1 MTVGIIYD
9 PMYLEHQTGSDHVE
23 SPLRLV
29 TIMDL
34 IESEHLL
41 DDPNFT
47 MLAPRMATIDE
58 IKMVHST
65 DMIEVARRKSMQAR
79 GGHLEYIDAG
89 DTVASEKSFDVAL
102 LAAGGGLTAADAVVN
117 GDVSSAFAL
126 VRPPGHH
133 ANSVRSS
140 GFCIFNNIAIMAE
153 YLIKEK
159 GFNKVGIFDIDLH
172 FGNGTSEIFY
182 KRNDVLYFSSHQDP
196 RTQYPGT
203 GFIHEIGEGEGKGY
217 NICAPLAPDASD
229 DVVQMIFSEVIKP
242 IFEQYE
248 PEILLGSVGCD
259 AHHSDPL
266 SGLAFTTQGYG
277 QYVQGFK
284 DIAEKYCGGKMVLIL
299 EGGYRVKAL
308 SQSIVNILK
317 VLAGEEMPFVE
328 TEINSSK
335 SLLDYH
341 RTMIGKMKEL
351 LSPYWTF

>member
-9 PMYLEHQTGSDHVE
+9 QRYLEHQTGSEHVE
-23 SPLRLV
+23 SPLRLI

-34 IESEHLL
+34 IKSENLL
-41 DDPNFT
+41 DDENFT
-47 MLAPRMATIDE
+47 MIEPRMATINE
-58 IKMVHST
+58 IKMVHSA
-65 DMIEVARRKSMQAR
+65 DMIELAKRKSMLAK
-79 GGHLEYIDAG
+79 GGNLQYIDGG
-89 DTVASEKSFDVAL
+89 DTVASEKSFETAL
-102 LAAGGGLTAADAVVN
+102 LAAGGCLTAADAVLN

-140 GFCIFNNIAIMAE
+140 GFCIFNNIAIMTE
-153 YLIKEK
+153 YLIKKK
-159 GFNKVGIFDIDLH
+159 GLKKVAIFDIDLH

-248 PEILLGSVGCD
+248 PDILLGSVGCD

-277 QYVQGFK
+277 HYVEDFK
-284 DIAEKYCGGKMVLIL
+284 QIAEKYCDGKMVLVL
-299 EGGYRVKAL
+299 EGGYRVKPL

-317 VLAGEEMPFVE
+317 VLAGEEMPFIE
-328 TEINSSK
+328 PDIQSSQ

-341 RTMIGKMKEL
+341 HSLVAKMQEL
-351 LSPYWTF
+351 LKPYWSF